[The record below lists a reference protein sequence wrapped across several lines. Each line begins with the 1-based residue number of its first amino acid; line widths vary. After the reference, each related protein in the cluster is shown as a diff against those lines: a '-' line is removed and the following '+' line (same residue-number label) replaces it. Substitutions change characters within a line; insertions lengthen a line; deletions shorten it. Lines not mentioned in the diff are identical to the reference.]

1 MSDRSHADRARLRV
15 KGSAVISYGAAI
27 PAQAGIQSVV
37 AGELVDAVR
46 YSVWIPACAGMTV
59 VM

>member
-1 MSDRSHADRARLRV
+1 MRHTIYITTV
-15 KGSAVISYGAAI
+15 I

-46 YSVWIPACAGMTV
+46 YSVWIPACAGMTAPYAMTV
-59 VM
+59 LPFTRSLALSA